1 MIAAAAA
8 APTSNYA
15 ISLQGAS
22 AVSSEKSRSVRDGWM
37 AAVIAGLKEFG
48 PYAAIEL
55 VLPGGSL
62 IAILLWLHRRHRLR
76 LRSNPAQQYVRQSAY
91 GPPPAPPA
99 KSVVVARALPAHFAG
114 CAVRLAVL
122 KRPGVSPV
130 AARNASEK
138 FEGCLNPNRYAIS
151 FSGRSVCSK

>member
-22 AVSSEKSRSVRDGWM
+22 AVSSEKSRSARDGWM
-37 AAVIAGLKEFG
+37 AAAIAGLKEFG

-62 IAILLWLHRRHRLR
+62 IAILLWLHRRRRFR
-76 LRSNPAQQYVRQSAY
+76 LRSNPAL
-91 GPPPAPPA
+91 
-99 KSVVVARALPAHFAG
+99 LP
-114 CAVRLAVL
+114 
-122 KRPGVSPV
+122 
-130 AARNASEK
+130 
-138 FEGCLNPNRYAIS
+138 
-151 FSGRSVCSK
+151 

>member
-8 APTSNYA
+8 APTSNCA

-22 AVSSEKSRSVRDGWM
+22 AVLSQKSRSVRHGWM
-37 AAVIAGLKEFG
+37 AAAIAGLKEFG

-62 IAILLWLHRRHRLR
+62 IAILLWLHRRRRLR

-91 GPPPAPPA
+91 GPPAA
-99 KSVVVARALPAHFAG
+99 NVLP
-114 CAVRLAVL
+114 
-122 KRPGVSPV
+122 
-130 AARNASEK
+130 E
-138 FEGCLNPNRYAIS
+138 
-151 FSGRSVCSK
+151 